1 MPDFFGVY
9 DNLKA
14 IEYLEFYASI
24 YGIVGKEARELSIDL
39 LKLVNLEDKYDA
51 YVDGLSRGMKQ
62 RLCLARC
69 LVHNPELLILDE
81 PASGMDPRARYEM
94 KGILRNL
101 KEMGKTIIVS
111 SHILSELGEVCTNI
125 GIVKDGVVV
134 CQGTVEEVMTMASGE
149 APIVFTVL
157 NKEEEAVKL
166 LKELPYVN
174 NIKVD
179 EKKITANV
187 TGNDEDLCNLLKY
200 LILKDIPVLNYSR
213 AAGNLEDVFIQITAD
228 SDEKEA

>member
-1 MPDFFGVY
+1 MSF
-9 DNLKA
+9 
-14 IEYLEFYASI
+14 
-24 YGIVGKEARELSIDL
+24 
-39 LKLVNLEDKYDA
+39 
-51 YVDGLSRGMKQ
+51 
-62 RLCLARC
+62 RLRITLMT
-69 LVHNPELLILDE
+69 V
-81 PASGMDPRARYEM
+81 
-94 KGILRNL
+94 
-101 KEMGKTIIVS
+101 TIIAVLFS
-111 SHILSELGEVCTNI
+111 AG
-125 GIVKDGVVV
+125 GA
-134 CQGTVEEVMTMASGE
+134 VMIHTTFQTS
-149 APIVFTVL
+149 L
-157 NKEEEAVKL
+157 NKEEEAIKL